1 MKDLKHLIEQTKADA
16 IAFIVRDADQQVE
29 SCTKLVEYSDS
40 IDDMLV
46 TFCYEVTYD
55 EFYNEIGDSLDPL
68 IEEGF
73 ECSSV
78 DLKDVILCI
87 GDQEYSILN
96 IVSKW

>member
-1 MKDLKHLIEQTKADA
+1 MKDLLSILKQTKADA
-16 IAFIVRDADQQVE
+16 IAFCVRDADQQTE
-29 SCTKLVEYSDS
+29 KCTKLVEYSDS

-55 EFYNEIGDSLDPL
+55 EFYNECTTDLEPF

-78 DLKDVILCI
+78 DLKDVILCV
-87 GDQEYSILN
+87 GEVEYSILN